1 MMRTPR
7 EHAYLVRAELEVIAS
22 VLRLDEIAQLVKLGP
37 KQLDRDESQVDANR
51 DPRHTMG
58 EDRR

>member
-1 MMRTPR
+1 MMRTPS

-22 VLRLDEIAQLVKLGP
+22 VLCLDELAQLVKLGP

-51 DPRHTMG
+51 DLRHTMG